1 MEKAKAW
8 VIEGKDK
15 LAIQELDIPEAGDY
29 EVLFKTEVCSLCTVD
44 RRTYKGTRNYGYPF
58 LGGHEC
64 SGTIIKTGRGVV
76 GIKPGDKAIF
86 TSGYCNQC
94 ELDRSGRGTQCNHK
108 KEMPQ
113 RASLAGNILGGGL
126 CEYLVIPAWQ
136 VIRIPDD
143 ADLRHAALTEPL
155 ACCIHSIR
163 KARIKFADTIVIIGM
178 GIMGYFHLKLAQMS
192 GARIIVSETDE
203 KKRRMALQEGAAYA
217 FDPMQ
222 CDVNEE
228 LRKLTDGLG
237 ADAVIN
243 TIPFQE
249 VWQQAIDMLAP
260 YGRLIAYSSQNSKEP
275 IGVDFG
281 KVHSREIEFIGTL
294 NPTIEDNQMAVKL
307 ISYRMIDMEKVIDRE
322 FSFAQGKE
330 AFEYA
335 CKPGVYRVMINYGKE
350 GNTYA
355 CNNE

>member
-1 MEKAKAW
+1 MKKAKAW
-8 VIEGKDK
+8 VIEGKDEVAVRK
-15 LAIQELDIPEAGDY
+15 LDIVRPGDY

-64 SGTIIKTGRGVV
+64 SGTIIEIGRGVV
-76 GIKPGDKAIF
+76 NVKPQDKAIF

-94 ELDRSGRGTQCNHK
+94 ELDRSGRGTQCNRK
-108 KEMPQ
+108 KEMPK
-113 RASLAGNILGGGL
+113 RAQLDGNILGGGL

-136 VIRIPDD
+136 IIRMSDD
-143 ADLRHAALTEPL
+143 VDMRHAALTEPL

-163 KARIKFADTIVIIGM
+163 KARIKFGDTIVIIGM

-203 KKRRMALQEGAAYA
+203 KKRETALREGAAYA
-217 FDPMQ
+217 LDPTQ
-222 CDVNEE
+222 CDVGEAVK
-228 LRKLTDGLG
+228 RLTDGLG

-243 TIPFQE
+243 TIPFKE

-260 YGRLIAYSSQNSKEP
+260 YGSLIAYSSQNSAEL

-307 ISYRMIDMEKVIDRE
+307 ISYHMIDMEKVIDRE

-330 AFEYA
+330 AFDYA

-350 GNTYA
+350 EN
-355 CNNE
+355 

>member
-76 GIKPGDKAIF
+76 GVKPGDKAIF

>member
-15 LAIQELDIPEAGDY
+15 LAVQELDIPEAGDY

-76 GIKPGDKAIF
+76 GVKPGDKAIF

>member
-15 LAIQELDIPEAGDY
+15 LAVQELDIPEAGDY

-355 CNNE
+355 CNHE

>member
-1 MEKAKAW
+1 MPKRA
-8 VIEGKDK
+8 
-15 LAIQELDIPEAGDY
+15 QLD
-29 EVLFKTEVCSLCTVD
+29 
-44 RRTYKGTRNYGYPF
+44 
-58 LGGHEC
+58 
-64 SGTIIKTGRGVV
+64 
-76 GIKPGDKAIF
+76 
-86 TSGYCNQC
+86 
-94 ELDRSGRGTQCNHK
+94 
-108 KEMPQ
+108 
-113 RASLAGNILGGGL
+113 GNILGGGL

-136 VIRIPDD
+136 IIRMSDD
-143 ADLRHAALTEPL
+143 VDMRHAALTEPL

-163 KARIKFADTIVIIGM
+163 KARIKFGDTIVIIGM

-203 KKRRMALQEGAAYA
+203 KKRETALREGAAYA
-217 FDPMQ
+217 LDPTQ
-222 CDVNEE
+222 CDVGEAVK
-228 LRKLTDGLG
+228 RLTDGLG

-243 TIPFQE
+243 TIPFKE

-260 YGRLIAYSSQNSKEP
+260 YGRLIAYSSQNSAEL

-307 ISYRMIDMEKVIDRE
+307 ISYHMIDMEKVIDRE

-330 AFEYA
+330 AFDYA

-350 GNTYA
+350 EN
-355 CNNE
+355 

>member
-76 GIKPGDKAIF
+76 GVKPGDKAIF

-94 ELDRSGRGTQCNHK
+94 ELDRSSRGTQCNHK

-143 ADLRHAALTEPL
+143 VDLRHAALTEPL

-217 FDPMQ
+217 FDPMK

>member
-15 LAIQELDIPEAGDY
+15 LAVQELGIPEAGDY

-64 SGTIIKTGRGVV
+64 SGTIIKIGRGVV
-76 GIKPGDKAIF
+76 GVKPGDKAIF

>member
-15 LAIQELDIPEAGDY
+15 LAVQELDIPEAGDY

-275 IGVDFG
+275 IGMDFG

>member
-15 LAIQELDIPEAGDY
+15 LAVQELDIPEAGDY

>member
-1 MEKAKAW
+1 
-8 VIEGKDK
+8 
-15 LAIQELDIPEAGDY
+15 
-29 EVLFKTEVCSLCTVD
+29 
-44 RRTYKGTRNYGYPF
+44 
-58 LGGHEC
+58 
-64 SGTIIKTGRGVV
+64 
-76 GIKPGDKAIF
+76 
-86 TSGYCNQC
+86 
-94 ELDRSGRGTQCNHK
+94 
-108 KEMPQ
+108 MPQ
-113 RASLAGNILGGGL
+113 RALLAGNILGGGL

>member
-15 LAIQELDIPEAGDY
+15 LAVQELDIPEAGDY

-307 ISYRMIDMEKVIDRE
+307 ISYRMIDMQKVIDRE

>member
-76 GIKPGDKAIF
+76 GVKPGDKAIF

-217 FDPMQ
+217 FDPVQ

>member
-15 LAIQELDIPEAGDY
+15 LAVQELDIPEAGDY

-155 ACCIHSIR
+155 ACCIHSIP

>member
-1 MEKAKAW
+1 MKKAKAW
-8 VIEGKDK
+8 VIEGKDEVAVRK
-15 LAIQELDIPEAGDY
+15 LDIVRPGDY

-64 SGTIIKTGRGVV
+64 SGTIIEIGRGVV
-76 GIKPGDKAIF
+76 NVKPQDKAIF

-94 ELDRSGRGTQCNHK
+94 ELDRSGRGTQCNRK
-108 KEMPQ
+108 KEMPK
-113 RASLAGNILGGGL
+113 RAQLDGNILGGGL

-136 VIRIPDD
+136 IIRMSDD
-143 ADLRHAALTEPL
+143 VDMRHAALTEPL

-163 KARIKFADTIVIIGM
+163 KARIKFGDTIVIIGM

-203 KKRRMALQEGAAYA
+203 KKRETALREGAAYA
-217 FDPMQ
+217 FDPTQ
-222 CDVNEE
+222 CDVGEAVK
-228 LRKLTDGLG
+228 KLTDGLG

-243 TIPFQE
+243 TIPFKE

-260 YGRLIAYSSQNSKEP
+260 YGRLIAYSSQNSAEL

-307 ISYRMIDMEKVIDRE
+307 ISYHMIDMEKVIDRE

-330 AFEYA
+330 AFDYA

-350 GNTYA
+350 
-355 CNNE
+355 ES

>member
-15 LAIQELDIPEAGDY
+15 LAVQELDIPEAGDY

-64 SGTIIKTGRGVV
+64 SGTIIKIGRVVV
-76 GIKPGDKAIF
+76 GVKPGDKAIF

>member
-1 MEKAKAW
+1 M
-8 VIEGKDK
+8 
-15 LAIQELDIPEAGDY
+15 
-29 EVLFKTEVCSLCTVD
+29 
-44 RRTYKGTRNYGYPF
+44 
-58 LGGHEC
+58 
-64 SGTIIKTGRGVV
+64 
-76 GIKPGDKAIF
+76 
-86 TSGYCNQC
+86 
-94 ELDRSGRGTQCNHK
+94 
-108 KEMPQ
+108 
-113 RASLAGNILGGGL
+113 
-126 CEYLVIPAWQ
+126 
-136 VIRIPDD
+136 
-143 ADLRHAALTEPL
+143 RHAALTEPL

>member
-1 MEKAKAW
+1 MKKAKAW
-8 VIEGKDK
+8 VIEGKDEVAVRK
-15 LAIQELDIPEAGDY
+15 LDIVRPGDY

-64 SGTIIKTGRGVV
+64 SGTIIEIGRGVV
-76 GIKPGDKAIF
+76 NVKPQDKAIF

-94 ELDRSGRGTQCNHK
+94 ELDRSGRGTQCNRK
-108 KEMPQ
+108 KEMPK
-113 RASLAGNILGGGL
+113 RAQLDGNILGGGL

-136 VIRIPDD
+136 IIRMSDD
-143 ADLRHAALTEPL
+143 VDMRHAALTEPL

-163 KARIKFADTIVIIGM
+163 KARIKFGDTIVIIGM

-203 KKRRMALQEGAAYA
+203 KKRETALREGAAYA
-217 FDPMQ
+217 LDPTQ
-222 CDVNEE
+222 CDVGEAVK
-228 LRKLTDGLG
+228 RLTDGLG

-243 TIPFQE
+243 TIPFKE

-260 YGRLIAYSSQNSKEP
+260 YGRLIAYSSQNSAEL

-281 KVHSREIEFIGTL
+281 KVHSREIEFIGKL
-294 NPTIEDNQMAVKL
+294 NPTIEDYQMAVKL
-307 ISYRMIDMEKVIDRE
+307 ISYHMIDMEKVIDRE

-330 AFEYA
+330 AFDYA

-350 GNTYA
+350 EN
-355 CNNE
+355 

>member
-76 GIKPGDKAIF
+76 GVKPGDKAIF

-217 FDPMQ
+217 FNPMQ

>member
-1 MEKAKAW
+1 MKKAKAW
-8 VIEGKDK
+8 VIEGKDEVAVRK
-15 LAIQELDIPEAGDY
+15 LDIVRPRDY

-64 SGTIIKTGRGVV
+64 SGTIIEIGRGVV
-76 GIKPGDKAIF
+76 NVKPQDKAIF

-94 ELDRSGRGTQCNHK
+94 ELDRSGRGTQCNRK
-108 KEMPQ
+108 KEMPK
-113 RASLAGNILGGGL
+113 RAQLDGNILGGGL

-136 VIRIPDD
+136 IIRMSDD
-143 ADLRHAALTEPL
+143 VDMRHAALTEPL

-163 KARIKFADTIVIIGM
+163 KARIKFGDTIVIIGM

-203 KKRRMALQEGAAYA
+203 KKRETALREGAAYA
-217 FDPMQ
+217 LDPTQ
-222 CDVNEE
+222 CDVGEAVK
-228 LRKLTDGLG
+228 RLTDGLG

-243 TIPFQE
+243 TIPFKE

-260 YGRLIAYSSQNSKEP
+260 YGRLIAYSSQNSAEL

-307 ISYRMIDMEKVIDRE
+307 ISYHMIDMEKVIDRE

-330 AFEYA
+330 AFDYA

-350 GNTYA
+350 EN
-355 CNNE
+355 

>member
-15 LAIQELDIPEAGDY
+15 LAVQELDIPEAGDY

-76 GIKPGDKAIF
+76 GVKPGDKAIF

-330 AFEYA
+330 AFEYV

>member
-15 LAIQELDIPEAGDY
+15 LAVQELDIPEAGDY

-76 GIKPGDKAIF
+76 GVKPGDKAIF

-136 VIRIPDD
+136 VIRIPND

-217 FDPMQ
+217 FDPVQ